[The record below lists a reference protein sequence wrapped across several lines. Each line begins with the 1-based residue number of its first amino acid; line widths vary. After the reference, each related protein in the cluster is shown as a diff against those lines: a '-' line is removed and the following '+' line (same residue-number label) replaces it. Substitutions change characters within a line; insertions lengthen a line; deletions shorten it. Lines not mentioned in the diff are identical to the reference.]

1 MVLTNFQE
9 RALFGTLYAG
19 TVVVGILSGP
29 AALLCIAITVL
40 FACWKEYSAMNNLGT
55 LGTWGIS
62 LINLFYFGASF
73 AGSNYIPSHTI
84 MAITALLFLILVTIL
99 LFARGIIAIH
109 EMKTILS
116 GCLYISLPIFLFI
129 LLPQMGNL
137 TPADHLNYWNWQQH
151 LGWPWGD
158 KSSLIPQSSI
168 HFTSQLPQYHWQY
181 PLAVFV
187 LIWSSDTFA
196 YLVGKSIGKNP
207 LHALLSP
214 KKTWEGFI
222 GGTILTAGVA
232 CLLFHYWDLGDLT
245 TAALLGASFSI
256 FGTAGD
262 LFESALKRDK
272 DLKDSGN
279 FIPGHGG
286 ALDRFDAFL
295 FGCVV
300 FWAWLN
306 FAG

>member
-1 MVLTNFQE
+1 
-9 RALFGTLYAG
+9 
-19 TVVVGILSGP
+19 
-29 AALLCIAITVL
+29 
-40 FACWKEYSAMNNLGT
+40 
-55 LGTWGIS
+55 
-62 LINLFYFGASF
+62 
-73 AGSNYIPSHTI
+73 
-84 MAITALLFLILVTIL
+84 LLFLALITLL
-99 LFARGIIAIH
+99 LFTENIKAIH

-116 GCLYISLPIFLFI
+116 GCLYISIPIGFFV

-151 LGWPWGD
+151 IGWPWQD
-158 KSSLIPQSSI
+158 S
-168 HFTSQLPQYHWQY
+168 SQLVPTAGNEFMGDYPKYHWQY

-196 YLVGKSIGKNP
+196 YLVGKSIGRHP
-207 LHALLSP
+207 LHAVLSP

-222 GGTILTAGVA
+222 GGTILTAAVA
-232 CLLFHYWDLGDLT
+232 CALFHFWGLGELT
-245 TAALLGASFSI
+245 TAALIGACFSI

-272 DLKDSGN
+272 NVKDSGS

-306 FAG
+306 LIA